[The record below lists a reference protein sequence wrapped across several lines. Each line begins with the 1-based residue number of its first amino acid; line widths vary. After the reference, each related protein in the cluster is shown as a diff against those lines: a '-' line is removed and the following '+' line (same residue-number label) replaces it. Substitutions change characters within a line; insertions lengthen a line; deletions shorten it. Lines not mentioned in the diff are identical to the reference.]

1 MIEKHYYATH
11 EYSWRITMSKKK
23 KQSVGM
29 PQSSAGLMRFFQDET
44 NGVKIPPEF
53 ALGAAVLLV
62 VTVIAARVL
71 FPVI

>member
-1 MIEKHYYATH
+1 
-11 EYSWRITMSKKK
+11 MSKKK
-23 KQSVGM
+23 RQQSVGM

-53 ALGAAVLLV
+53 VIVASILLI
-62 VTVIAARVL
+62 VTVIAARVF

>member
-1 MIEKHYYATH
+1 
-11 EYSWRITMSKKK
+11 MSNKKT
-23 KQSVGM
+23 QQGTGM

-53 ALGAAVLLV
+53 VVGAAVLLI

-71 FPVI
+71 FPIL